1 MPGAVPRAGMEYVLI
16 MEESG
21 MSDYVKLRDLPALF
35 GLKKGDKVWIS
46 SDMKELLYKCIENG
60 DDTDL
65 NVFLDGIIDIIG
77 EEGTILV
84 PTFNWDFCKGK
95 TFDWRKTPCKTGSLG
110 KIALKRDDFRRT
122 IHPIYSFAVWGADRD
137 ELCSRD
143 YKSSFGI
150 ESPFTYC
157 REHNAKNIFID
168 VECQHSFTFVHYV
181 EEQEGITYR
190 YLKDFTADYID
201 ENGVKTTRTYSMNV
215 RDLSEDIFITIYPFE
230 EDFKKAGASRRF
242 VANGINMKVIDM
254 GTVYP
259 IIAEDV
265 RNNRSRKICTY
276 TSQEKDL

>member
-1 MPGAVPRAGMEYVLI
+1 MNEYT
-16 MEESG
+16 
-21 MSDYVKLRDLPALF
+21 KLKDLPALF
-35 GLKKGDKVWIS
+35 GLEKGDAVWIA
-46 SDMKELLYKCIENG
+46 SDMKNLLYECISH
-60 DDTDL
+60 DDDSDL

-77 EEGTILV
+77 SEGTILV

-95 TFDWRKTPCKTGSLG
+95 TFDYYKTPCKTGSLG
-110 KIALKRDDFRRT
+110 KIALKRDDFKRT
-122 IHPIYSFAVWGADRD
+122 KHTIYSFAVWGIDKE
-137 ELCSRD
+137 ELCAQD

-157 REHNAKNIFID
+157 RERNAKNIFID

-181 EEQEGITYR
+181 EEMEGITYR

-230 EDFKKAGASRRF
+230 EDFKKIGASRRF
-242 VANGINMKVIDM
+242 NANGIPMKVIKM
-254 GTVYP
+254 GDVYP
-259 IIAEDV
+259 IIADDV

-276 TSQEKDL
+276 TSQES